1 VQISGLKHLIVKWGL
16 RPHQNTFT
24 LSSMAESD
32 ILIFIGAHLPYV
44 LLAVGGL
51 AFGFI
56 GLCVAFY
63 YRGAALSATRD
74 ALTKAQDDADIA
86 KTRLDDSLAAL
97 HTQAAKAEEL
107 ERLRPLY
114 QDALADV
121 SDLRA
126 QGAALEARSTAREE
140 ALEKELRNLEVLRKE
155 MKEQFDAAANE
166 ALHSNRK
173 AFLDLANET
182 FTKHKQVAQADLEA
196 RQQSI
201 MQLLAPVKDTL
212 KRYEAGLS
220 DVEKARREAYGALSA
235 ELKQVAA
242 GQTQVQKEAAKL
254 AQAMRASPKARG
266 RWGEHQLQNIMELS
280 GMAEYVDFSTQVH
293 VESAGKRQ
301 QPDATIHLPGDRTIV
316 VDAKASMSAYL
327 DAIDAVSDEERE
339 VFLTAH
345 ARQVRE
351 HIKQLSAKR
360 YWEALEHAPDFVVMF
375 LPNENLFS
383 AALDKDP
390 ELLDFGLK
398 NKVLIATPTTFMG
411 FAKAVAYGW
420 RQEKMAQ
427 NAKIIAELG
436 QELYR
441 RMAALGEKVAA
452 TGKHLDKAVVAY
464 NGMIGSLEQS
474 VMPQARKFR
483 DLEVEG
489 TGESLPVL
497 PPIESDPRELA
508 EGRDLKLETP
518 RKPIAERPSTLFGEE
533 SQPGIQ

>member
-1 VQISGLKHLIVKWGL
+1 
-16 RPHQNTFT
+16 
-24 LSSMAESD
+24 MAESD
-32 ILIFIGAHLPYV
+32 ILTLIGAYLPYV
-44 LLAVGGL
+44 LSGVCLLAL
-51 AFGFI
+51 GFI
-56 GLCVAFY
+56 GVCVAFY
-63 YRGAALSATRD
+63 YRGVALDTVQN
-74 ALTKAQDDADIA
+74 ALLNVQDDAQLA

-114 QDALADV
+114 QDAV
-121 SDLRA
+121 SDISTLRA
-126 QGAALEARSTAREE
+126 QSAASDARSAAREE
-140 ALEKELRNLEVLRKE
+140 ALEKELRNLEKLRHE
-155 MKEQFDAAANE
+155 MREQFDAAANQ

-182 FTKHKQVAQADLEA
+182 FTKHKQIAHADLEA

-201 MQLLAPVKDTL
+201 TQMLAPVKETL

-242 GQTQVQKEAAKL
+242 GQSQVQREAAKL

-293 VESAGKRQ
+293 VDAGDKRQ
-301 QPDATIHLPGDRTIV
+301 QPDAIIHLPGGRTII

-327 DAIDAVSDEERE
+327 DAIDATNDAERDA
-339 VFLTAH
+339 FLQTH

-351 HIKQLSAKR
+351 HMKQLSTKR
-360 YWEALEHAPDFVVMF
+360 YWDAFESAPDFVVMF

-390 ELLDFGLK
+390 DLLDFGLK
-398 NKVLIATPTTFMG
+398 NKVLLATPTTFMG

-427 NAKIIAELG
+427 NAKVIAQLG

-441 RMAALGEKVAA
+441 RMASLGDKVAA
-452 TGKHLDKAVVAY
+452 TGKHLDKAVFAY
-464 NGMIGSLEQS
+464 NGMIGSLETS

-489 TGESLPVL
+489 TGEALPVL
-497 PPIESDPRELA
+497 LPIESDPRELA
-508 EGRDLKLETP
+508 EGRDLMLKDEPKTASP
-518 RKPIAERPSTLFGEE
+518 RVKTQQEADNQRV
-533 SQPGIQ
+533 IQ

>member
-1 VQISGLKHLIVKWGL
+1 MVQ
-16 RPHQNTFT
+16 
-24 LSSMAESD
+24 SD
-32 ILIFIGAHLPYV
+32 ILIFIGTYLPYV
-44 LLAVGGL
+44 LLCAALL
-51 AFGFI
+51 ALGFMGI
-56 GLCVAFY
+56 CVAFY
-63 YRGAALSATRD
+63 YRGKALEGLEEQVIAAEDTAETAR
-74 ALTKAQDDADIA
+74 Q
-86 KTRLDDSLAAL
+86 RLDDSLAAL

-107 ERLRPLY
+107 ERLRPIH
-114 QDALADV
+114 DIALAQL
-121 SDLRA
+121 SEIKAERA
-126 QGAALEARSTAREE
+126 AIEARAAAREE
-140 ALEKELRNLEVLRKE
+140 ALEKELRNLETLRTE
-155 MKEQFDAAANE
+155 MKEQFDTAANQ

-182 FTKHKQVAQADLEA
+182 FTKHKQTATADLEA

-201 MQLLAPVKDTL
+201 TQMLAPVKDTL

-242 GQTQVQKEAAKL
+242 GQADVKQEAAKL
-254 AQAMRASPKARG
+254 SQAMRASPKARG

-293 VESAGKRQ
+293 MDAGDKRQ
-301 QPDATIHLPGDRTIV
+301 QPDAVIILPGDRTIV

-327 DAIDAVSDEERE
+327 DSIDAQSDEERDT
-339 VFLTAH
+339 LLALH

-351 HIKQLSAKR
+351 HIKLLSAKR
-360 YWEALEHAPDFVVMF
+360 YWDALDTSPDFVVMF

-427 NAKIIAELG
+427 NAKVIAELG
-436 QELYR
+436 QELYK
-441 RMAALGEKVAA
+441 RMSALGDKVAA
-452 TGKHLDKAVVAY
+452 TGKNLDKAVIAY
-464 NGMIGSLEQS
+464 NSLVGSLETS

-489 TGESLPVL
+489 TGEELKQL

-508 EGRDLKLETP
+508 EGRDLVITTVP
-518 RKPIAERPSTLFGEE
+518 ATKPNPARDSVLPLAMGA
-533 SQPGIQ
+533 SQPPAR